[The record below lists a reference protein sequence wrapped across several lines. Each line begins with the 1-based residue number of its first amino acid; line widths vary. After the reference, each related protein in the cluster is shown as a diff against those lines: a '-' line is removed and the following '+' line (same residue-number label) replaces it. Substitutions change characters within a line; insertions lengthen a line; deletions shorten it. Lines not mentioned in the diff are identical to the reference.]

1 MAKLTKVTLD
11 AGHYGRFYNQ
21 SNVVKAYYESKFN
34 WKITNYM
41 KYFFEERGIKV
52 KLTRNDI
59 EKDLDLFSRGFKS
72 TNSDLFISNHSNA
85 CDNPDVDYPVVI
97 RGFDQPLTDELASL
111 LANKIAEIMGT
122 NQKGRTWTR
131 IKNNSYDEWYGVLRG
146 SRHAGTRYR
155 FIIEHGFHT
164 NKNCAIFLLADDNI
178 KKLAKAEVDII
189 CNYFNVKDDNSKFNK
204 YVRVKVNNLNIRE
217 IPDFNAKPVMLANK
231 GEVFTIIDEV
241 ETKQG
246 TNMYKLKSGLYV
258 TTSKKYVELID

>member
-21 SNVVKAYYESKFN
+21 SNVVKAYYESRFN

-41 KYFFEERGIKV
+41 KYFFEKRGIEV

-178 KKLAKAEVDII
+178 KKLAEAEVDII

>member
-21 SNVVKAYYESKFN
+21 SNVVKAYYESRFN

-72 TNSDLFISNHSNA
+72 VNSDLFISNHSNA

-189 CNYFNVKDDNSKFNK
+189 CDYFNVKDDNSKFNK